1 MTTVEPELGTFM
13 TLESLCLGV
22 AGKASMWKAL
32 TELAEQ
38 LPSLASVN
46 LEELIDRA
54 RTQHE
59 ALELER
65 VAAARRALANHLPTS
80 GRRGL

>member
-22 AGKASMWKAL
+22 EGKASMRKAL
-32 TELAEQ
+32 AERQ
-38 LPSLASVN
+38 PSLASVN

-65 VAAARRALANHLPTS
+65 VVAARRRLANQLPTS
-80 GRRGL
+80 GRRRS

>member
-1 MTTVEPELGTFM
+1 MA
-13 TLESLCLGV
+13 LESLCLGV
-22 AGKASMWKAL
+22 EGKLSMWKAL
-32 TELAEQ
+32 AEQ
-38 LPSLASVN
+38 QPSLASVN

-65 VAAARRALANHLPTS
+65 VAAARRVLGNQLPTS
-80 GRRGL
+80 GRRRL

>member
-22 AGKASMWKAL
+22 EGKTSMRKTL
-32 TELAEQ
+32 GELAEQ
-38 LPSLASVN
+38 QPSLASVN
-46 LEELIDRA
+46 LEELIGHA

-59 ALELER
+59 ALERER
-65 VAAARRALANHLPTS
+65 FAAARRVLGNHLPTS